1 MKCMKC
7 KMDIPKGAKV
17 CPYCGSKQGMGCGV
31 ALVILLLLGGF
42 VYFIQGVARDHS
54 DESSNA
60 SGASSVVSEDP
71 YAGVISTISSA
82 CKSVGIAPSQ
92 IVNVSQIENWENGE
106 QYQFSYDGVKF
117 TAALN
122 SDGTVDGIY
131 CGTNKMYDNGE
142 AVIRYLKG
150 FLVRTDSGTVE
161 YGTCEVNG
169 IVMNL
174 TGADCSY
181 VQIDVGFFGKDGV
194 KITSGLDNVL
204 NLKKGEQWRF
214 KVYGFGDGITNY
226 KIEDI
231 SWY

>member
-1 MKCMKC
+1 MSEVYLVEKK
-7 KMDIPKGAKV
+7 KGL
-17 CPYCGSKQGMGCGV
+17 GCGT

-42 VYFIQGVARDHS
+42 VYFIQGVAKDQK
-54 DESSNA
+54 DTSS
-60 SGASSVVSEDP
+60 ASSVVSEDP
-71 YAGVISTISSA
+71 YAGLISTISPA
-82 CKSVGIAPSQ
+82 CKSVGIVPSQ
-92 IVNVSQIENWENGE
+92 ITGISQIENWEGGE

-117 TAALN
+117 KAALN

-142 AVIRYLKG
+142 AAISYLKG
-150 FLVRTDSGTVE
+150 FLVRADGGSTE
-161 YGTCEVNG
+161 YGTCEANG

-181 VQIDVGFFGKDGV
+181 VQIDVGFYDKNGV

-204 NLKKGEQWRF
+204 NLEKGGQWRF
-214 KVYGFGDGITNY
+214 KAYGFGDGITNY

>member
-174 TGADCSY
+174 TGADCSMGRHR
-181 VQIDVGFFGKDGV
+181 QRGTHSAFLW
-194 KITSGLDNVL
+194 TASA
-204 NLKKGEQWRF
+204 QA
-214 KVYGFGDGITNY
+214 GISPAT
-226 KIEDI
+226 IFC
-231 SWY
+231 